1 MLASGICAD
10 FLLRHGLRPTLTRKL
25 FQLTANFGPALCL
38 MALTVAG
45 SDKWLVLS
53 LLITGKATLGAFTG
67 GNAPAVVDV
76 APMYSA
82 TLNGMIT
89 TFGQSTGILAPLVA
103 GLFVDSTVR
112 KACEDVCFR
121 SYLLVGWYRDHLNV

>member
-1 MLASGICAD
+1 MFNFALP
-10 FLLRHGLRPTLTRKL
+10 L
-25 FQLTANFGPALCL
+25 ANFGPALCL

-76 APMYSA
+76 APMYSGEVLR
-82 TLNGMIT
+82 TLLFCICML
-89 TFGQSTGILAPLVA
+89 FFVAP
-103 GLFVDSTVR
+103 
-112 KACEDVCFR
+112 R
-121 SYLLVGWYRDHLNV
+121 SLLL